1 MTSCSCVGMSTFLI
15 VEVGGADMAENIG
28 VVADGNRRQPFL
40 HKGDKERQHE
50 KTDGRRRSSRCFELP

>member
-40 HKGDKERQHE
+40 HKGD
-50 KTDGRRRSSRCFELP
+50 RSVGV